1 MMDALEVKDL
11 HTTVIWLDANG
22 MLDNLAWPMNNKALT
37 EIDLEIQL
45 TVTASMNL
53 RGQKYRRYNWT
64 RNL

>member
-11 HTTVIWLDANG
+11 YETVHWLATTDRIN
-22 MLDNLAWPMNNKALT
+22 NLAWPMTAKAIT

-45 TVTASMNL
+45 TVTNNMGL
-53 RGQKYRRYNWT
+53 WKQKYTRYNRS